1 MVYCVE
7 GERVDVKI
15 LIISHMYPSL
25 YNEMAG
31 IFIRQQVRELLRQG
45 CELKVVS
52 PIPLVPF
59 PMNKISSR
67 WHKLAGIPWM
77 TKDDGVEVYYPR
89 YLAFPRAMLFE
100 LYGWFMYQGCKKI
113 VSKIYNDFAF
123 DLIHAHVALP
133 DGYAALLLNRRYQ
146 VPLVVTIHGQDLQQ
160 TLHKN
165 NFCKKALLKVFK
177 QVDRVIAVST
187 KLKQIAGDHL
197 GYTEKTVVINNGMAI
212 GSVNSSQ
219 ILNEL
224 NMQQNKT
231 MLSVSNLNK
240 SKGIDLNLLAVSRLA
255 GKYPDLKYIII
266 GDGPEAARLKDL
278 AVSLGLTNQ
287 VEFLGRLTHPEVM
300 TYMAAADIF
309 SLPSWLEAFGI
320 VYLEAMAHEKP
331 VIACQ
336 GQGIEDVVEHGKTGL
351 LVKERDVESLVEA
364 LNYLLSNPG
373 EAKRMG
379 IEARKQVLTEYTWNK
394 NVQKTLAVYQGV
406 YKKKITG

>member
-187 KLKQIAGDHL
+187 KLKQIAGDR
-197 GYTEKTVVINNGMAI
+197 KSVV
-212 GSVNSSQ
+212 
-219 ILNEL
+219 
-224 NMQQNKT
+224 
-231 MLSVSNLNK
+231 
-240 SKGIDLNLLAVSRLA
+240 
-255 GKYPDLKYIII
+255 
-266 GDGPEAARLKDL
+266 
-278 AVSLGLTNQ
+278 
-287 VEFLGRLTHPEVM
+287 
-300 TYMAAADIF
+300 
-309 SLPSWLEAFGI
+309 
-320 VYLEAMAHEKP
+320 
-331 VIACQ
+331 
-336 GQGIEDVVEHGKTGL
+336 
-351 LVKERDVESLVEA
+351 
-364 LNYLLSNPG
+364 
-373 EAKRMG
+373 
-379 IEARKQVLTEYTWNK
+379 
-394 NVQKTLAVYQGV
+394 
-406 YKKKITG
+406 